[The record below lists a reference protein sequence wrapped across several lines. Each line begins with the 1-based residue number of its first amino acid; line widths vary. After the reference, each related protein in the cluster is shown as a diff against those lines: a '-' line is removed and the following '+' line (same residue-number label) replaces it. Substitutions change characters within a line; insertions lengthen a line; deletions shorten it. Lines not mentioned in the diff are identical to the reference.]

1 MLCLV
6 IPFANKLA
14 YIYLSQI
21 LRSSSSPPGYK
32 LAATVTLVFESVGQ
46 LVNILFKPQKNFL
59 SYRLKLSISNI
70 SKLVFSCIPSRWMV
84 WVVFPCPAK
93 SPSDH
98 RRVLPG
104 LDLHTKGK
112 IPTVFLGRETSWNF
126 WPICGK
132 VAGVVWRRKKFHR
145 QVPKDSL
152 STQVISCG
160 TIFQTTPRLFHSFL
174 DFGIHIRV
182 EDAAKGLPEENLER
196 GFRLSLRTVW
206 IFKAQTFPQ

>member
-32 LAATVTLVFESVGQ
+32 LAATVTLVFECVGQ
-46 LVNILFKPQKNFL
+46 LVNILFKPKINFL
-59 SYRLKLSISNI
+59 SYRLTLSISNI

-132 VAGVVWRRKKFHR
+132 VAGVVWRKKNSIGKSR
-145 QVPKDSL
+145 
-152 STQVISCG
+152 
-160 TIFQTTPRLFHSFL
+160 
-174 DFGIHIRV
+174 
-182 EDAAKGLPEENLER
+182 
-196 GFRLSLRTVW
+196 RTVW
-206 IFKAQTFPQ
+206 APKWSPVGQFSRQPQGFSTVFWTLEYTYVSRMQPRVCLRKILREASDSP